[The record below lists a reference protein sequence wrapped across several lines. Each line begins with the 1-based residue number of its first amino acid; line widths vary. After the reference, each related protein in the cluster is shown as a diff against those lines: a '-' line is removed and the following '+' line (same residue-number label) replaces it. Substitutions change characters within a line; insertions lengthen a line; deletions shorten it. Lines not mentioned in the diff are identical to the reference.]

1 MALGYDDLDGKF
13 EKAAINTKLNIPA
26 IVTLKLSKD
35 VREQKLLNII
45 SRQNQEDTER
55 DNGQAEHLSYE
66 NREWMF
72 RVPHW
77 SKYGLG
83 DSDDEDE
90 NDVEESKRIEDT
102 SDLKAK
108 QKEKMPAGES
118 K

>member
-1 MALGYDDLDGKF
+1 
-13 EKAAINTKLNIPA
+13 
-26 IVTLKLSKD
+26 
-35 VREQKLLNII
+35 
-45 SRQNQEDTER
+45 
-55 DNGQAEHLSYE
+55 
-66 NREWMF
+66 MF

-90 NDVEESKRIEDT
+90 NVEESKRIEDT